1 MIVDFNFDGPSH
13 HYYPSKVHAERDMG
27 AVFGEYDKHS
37 HCEYQYQVV
46 PPAPARSGVR
56 KGIVSGQRCLNL
68 SMIHTIAFTFALA
81 AAEVC
86 GANHM
91 VDEFVLDSIQPGGAG
106 KSQT

>member
-1 MIVDFNFDGPSH
+1 MIVDFNFDGQSH
-13 HYYPSKVHAERDMG
+13 YYYPSNVHGERYTG
-27 AVFGEYDKHS
+27 AVFGEYGEHS
-37 HCEYQYQVV
+37 HCEYEYQVV

-68 SMIHTIAFTFALA
+68 SMIHIIAFTLALA

-86 GANHM
+86 GANHT
-91 VDEFVLDSIQPGGAG
+91 VDEFVLNSIQPGGAG

>member
-1 MIVDFNFDGPSH
+1 MARAITITHRKSMPKGTWVLSL
-13 HYYPSKVHAERDMG
+13 
-27 AVFGEYDKHS
+27 GEYDKHS

-46 PPAPARSGVR
+46 PPAPARSGVG